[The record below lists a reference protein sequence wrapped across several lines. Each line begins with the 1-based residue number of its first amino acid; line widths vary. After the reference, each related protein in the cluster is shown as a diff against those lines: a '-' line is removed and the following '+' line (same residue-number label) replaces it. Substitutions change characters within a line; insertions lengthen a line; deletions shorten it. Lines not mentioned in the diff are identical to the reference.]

1 VKLLAAA
8 LALSVTQAT
17 ADDVRI
23 TLPAAAVRAL
33 IKQNEALREDNATL
47 DAESDK
53 WRKKYQ
59 TLSGMIGSCT

>member
-1 VKLLAAA
+1 MRLLAAA

-17 ADDVRI
+17 ADDARINVRE
-23 TLPAAAVRAL
+23 AALRAL
-33 IKQNEALREDNATL
+33 VEQNQSLREDNERL